1 MTYDSTPAE
10 QMSTTPAVPS
20 NQTVDYVP
28 STHLNKAFAAKA
40 ESLKPTLHEWV
51 DKPINLIRFVPS
63 KQEFFGYQALH
74 LAAAT
79 DLPSMQWG
87 KGDDFVLDFGTHRVG
102 YLHFRLEA
110 EGVNID
116 APTRLKLT
124 FGEIPPDVVEDLQPC
139 NTWISTSWIPE
150 EVVTIDWPP
159 QSVTIARRH
168 SFRYLRIQVID
179 TSPKYR
185 CLFKDLHVRAV
196 SAVSPDIVMP
206 PLKSSDAE
214 LIAIDRVAQRTLR
227 DCMQTVFEDGPRR
240 DRRMWLGDLR
250 LQALSSYYTYPA
262 FDLVKRCLY
271 MFAALPREG
280 GSLPATLFEFPTLRP
295 ATDYI
300 VDYDALFGPTVYDY
314 VVHSGDVDTGA
325 ELWITIL
332 GSMKTALLHI
342 TNSGTFDGSATEA
355 WKFCDWVE
363 NDPALDVAMQGLV
376 LFCCRRVNDLASLL
390 NMQAPFTELVQR
402 MSNTLCS
409 QVHNNDF
416 TPKLS
421 WTAAAW
427 ICLSGAL
434 APPIAKS
441 LLLRVL
447 EDQSSIKPLTP
458 YAWHH
463 VAEALAIVGAERECL
478 EMLKSYWGGMV
489 RAGADTFW
497 ECFDPD
503 DPRASPYGDYH
514 NNSYCH
520 AWSCTPSYLL
530 RGVLKDYLVAVED
543 GA

>member
-1 MTYDSTPAE
+1 MAYDSTPAE
-10 QMSTTPAVPS
+10 QMSTIPAVPS
-20 NQTVDYVP
+20 NQAVDYVP
-28 STHLNKAFAAKA
+28 ATHLNEAFAAKA
-40 ESLKPTLHEWV
+40 ESLKPTLHEWL
-51 DKPINLIRFVPS
+51 DEPIDLVRFVPS

-79 DLPSMQWG
+79 DLPLMQWG

-139 NTWISTSWIPE
+139 HTWISTSWIPE
-150 EVVTIDWPP
+150 EVMTIDWPP

-185 CLFKDLHVRAV
+185 CQFKDLHVRAV
-196 SAVSPDIVMP
+196 SAVSSDIVAP
-206 PLKSSDAE
+206 PLKTSDPE

-227 DCMQTVFEDGPRR
+227 DCMHTVFEDGPRR

-271 MFAALPREG
+271 MFAALPRED

-295 ATDYI
+295 ASDYI

-314 VVHSGDVDTGA
+314 VLHSGDVDTGA
-325 ELWITIL
+325 ELWTTIL

-342 TNSGTFDGSATEA
+342 TSSGTFDSSATKA

-390 NMQAPFTELVQR
+390 NKQAPFTELVQR

-409 QVHNNDF
+409 QVHSNDL

-434 APPIAKS
+434 APPIAKL

-447 EDQSSIKPLTP
+447 EDKSSIKPLTP

-463 VAEALAIVGAERECL
+463 VAEALAMVGAERECL

-503 DPRASPYGDYH
+503 DPQASPYGDYH